1 MLGEHPTGTSST
13 QPRRH
18 HVFCSDRRQGRKTID
33 SSNNTEALI
42 VTVGARPVAIPLRHV
57 SEVMRALPTE
67 HVAGS
72 PAFVVG
78 ISVIRGGPVPV
89 VDLGALLENVPN
101 RNADQRL
108 VTLQVGERRLA
119 LLVDGVVGLRRLD
132 ATRLEDLPSM
142 LTASNADLI
151 EAVSTADAQLLVV
164 LRAARVIPE
173 AVWATLAPA
182 EAAR

>member
-1 MLGEHPTGTSST
+1 
-13 QPRRH
+13 
-18 HVFCSDRRQGRKTID
+18 
-33 SSNNTEALI
+33 
-42 VTVGARPVAIPLRHV
+42 
-57 SEVMRALPTE
+57 
-67 HVAGS
+67 
-72 PAFVVG
+72 
-78 ISVIRGGPVPV
+78 
-89 VDLGALLENVPN
+89 VPN